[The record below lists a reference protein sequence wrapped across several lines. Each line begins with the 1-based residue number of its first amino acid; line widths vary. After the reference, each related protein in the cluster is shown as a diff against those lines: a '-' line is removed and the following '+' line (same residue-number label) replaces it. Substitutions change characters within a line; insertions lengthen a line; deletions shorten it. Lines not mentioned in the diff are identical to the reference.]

1 MSLEQIRKG
10 LRNPRTAAKYIQTNY
25 SPLRGQVVFFTSRYP
40 IGTNVLDL
48 DWDVLII
55 LDTCR
60 VDALQFVAEEYYF
73 LDEIEEIWSVGGHS
87 GEWMAHTFDR
97 QQMEVLSNT
106 AYLSANPHTKSVL
119 ENNMTAEDKQI
130 KRLSR
135 YGEWDFVSTS
145 EFGRIEHIWK
155 YEITEEESPYNQID
169 GYTPPRSVT
178 DRGIAV
184 SRNYDF
190 DRIILHY
197 LQPHRP
203 YLTDA
208 IENCRDLYDYEKEPW
223 EYMRKTGDRETV
235 FKSYLNELRFVLD
248 DVEKL
253 LNNLDA
259 EKVAISADHGEAFGE
274 YNVYEHHA
282 GSLHPFIRYVPWVT
296 TNATD
301 SHSYTPRLDPTTT
314 SERSAEELL
323 KHLGYM

>member
-1 MSLEQIRKG
+1 MSLERIKKG
-10 LRNPRTAAKYIQTNY
+10 IRNPGTAAKFVQDNY
-25 SPLRGQVVFFTSRYP
+25 SPIRGQVVFFTSRYP

-60 VDALQFVAEEYYF
+60 VDALQSVAEEYYF
-73 LDEIEEIWSVGGHS
+73 IDDIEQIWSVGGHS

-97 QQMEVLSNT
+97 EYEEVLSNM

-119 ENNMTAEDKQI
+119 EHDMNAEDKHI

-135 YGEWDFVSTS
+135 YGKWDLVSPS

-155 YEITEEESPYNQID
+155 HKITGEENPYDHID
-169 GYTPPRSVT
+169 GYTPPRYVT
-178 DRGIAV
+178 DRGITV
-184 SRNYDF
+184 SRNHDF

-197 LQPHRP
+197 IQPHRP
-203 YLTDA
+203 YLADA
-208 IENCRDLYDYEKEPW
+208 LANCRDPHDYEKEPW

-235 FKSYLNELRFVLD
+235 FKSYLDESRFVLD

-253 LNNLDA
+253 LNNIDA
-259 EKVAISADHGEAFGE
+259 ETVAISADHGEAFGE
-274 YNVYEHHA
+274 YNVFEHHA
-282 GSLHPFIRYVPWVT
+282 GSLHPYIRRVPWVT
-296 TNATD
+296 TEATD
-301 SHSYTPRLDPTTT
+301 SQTHRPRLDSITT

-323 KHLGYM
+323 KQLGYM

>member
-1 MSLEQIRKG
+1 MSLKRIKKG
-10 LRNPRTAAKYIQTNY
+10 IRNPRTAAKFVQDSY
-25 SPLRGQVVFFTSRYP
+25 SPIRGQVVFFTSRYP

-55 LDTCR
+55 LDSCR
-60 VDALQFVAEEYYF
+60 VDALRSIAEEYYF
-73 LDEIEEIWSVGGHS
+73 INEIGEIWSVGGHS

-97 QQMEVLSNT
+97 KYREVLSNT
-106 AYLSANPHTKSVL
+106 VYLSANPHTKSVL
-119 ENNMTAEDKQI
+119 ENDMDAEDKHI

-135 YGEWDFVSTS
+135 YGKWDFVSPS

-155 YEITEEESPYNQID
+155 HEIMDEESPYSHIE
-169 GYTPPRSVT
+169 GYTPPRYVT
-178 DRGIAV
+178 DRGITV
-184 SRNYDF
+184 LRNYDF
-190 DRIILHY
+190 DRVILHY

-208 IENCRDLYDYEKEPW
+208 IANGRDPYDYEKEPW

-248 DVEKL
+248 DVEIL
-253 LNNLDA
+253 LNNVDA
-259 EKVAISADHGEAFGE
+259 DKVAISADHGEAFGE
-274 YNVYEHHA
+274 YNVYEHHS
-282 GSLHPFIRYVPWVT
+282 GSLHPSIRRVPWMT
-296 TNATD
+296 TKATD
-301 SHSYTPRLDPTTT
+301 SRTYTPRLDSIPT